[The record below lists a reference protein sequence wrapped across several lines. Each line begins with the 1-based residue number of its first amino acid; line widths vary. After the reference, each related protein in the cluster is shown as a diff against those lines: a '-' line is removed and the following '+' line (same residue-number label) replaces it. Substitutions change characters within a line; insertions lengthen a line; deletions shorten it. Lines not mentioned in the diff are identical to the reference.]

1 MQPRVDRQQ
10 LTFLLLAWLGG
21 ATVCFAQD
29 VARMDQVV
37 QSYVSNGTGVYR
49 VAVGQTMTIRVE
61 GGQLAAQRGG
71 GTTLPLL
78 AESETR
84 FFNRD
89 INVVVEFVR
98 DGAGNVAELV
108 VLQGTHQER
117 ATRAK

>member
-1 MQPRVDRQQ
+1 MIVSKGYGLAHVEWNVSSSPR
-10 LTFLLLAWLGG
+10 
-21 ATVCFAQD
+21 
-29 VARMDQVV
+29 
-37 QSYVSNGTGVYR
+37 
-49 VAVGQTMTIRVE
+49 TMTIRVE
-61 GGQLAAQRGG
+61 GGQLAAQPGG
-71 GTTLPLL
+71 GTALPLL

>member
-1 MQPRVDRQQ
+1 MCVVTLGTLRIIFVSRGRR
-10 LTFLLLAWLGG
+10 LLAPVLGFLEVVMWL
-21 ATVCFAQD
+21 F
-29 VARMDQVV
+29 
-37 QSYVSNGTGVYR
+37 
-49 VAVGQTMTIRVE
+49 AVGQTMTIRVE
-61 GGQLAAQRGG
+61 GGQLAAQPGG
-71 GTTLPLL
+71 GTALPLL

>member
-1 MQPRVDRQQ
+1 M
-10 LTFLLLAWLGG
+10 
-21 ATVCFAQD
+21 
-29 VARMDQVV
+29 VARSGDSRPADARLRGVGRGA
-37 QSYVSNGTGVYR
+37 SALDRPLRGT
-49 VAVGQTMTIRVE
+49 A
-61 GGQLAAQRGG
+61 
-71 GTTLPLL
+71 LPLL

>member
-1 MQPRVDRQQ
+1 IAHGDTVQ
-10 LTFLLLAWLGG
+10 LMSEKKAITLAPSML
-21 ATVCFAQD
+21 
-29 VARMDQVV
+29 AR
-37 QSYVSNGTGVYR
+37 YAGVYQSPG
-49 VAVGQTMTIRVE
+49 GQTMTFSVE
-61 GGQLAAQRGG
+61 GGPLGAQPERG
-71 GTTLPLL
+71 TALPLP

-98 DGAGNVAELV
+98 DGEGNVAELV